1 MKVKELIELLQ
12 RQDPEKEVFIQQGEE
27 VDYMVVY
34 SVREKELIN
43 DDEWSN
49 DDAEEI
55 KAVVIEYT

>member
-12 RQDPEKEVFIQQGEE
+12 QQDPEKEVFIQQGEE

-34 SVREKELIN
+34 SVRETELLDN
-43 DDEWSN
+43 DSIY
-49 DDAEEI
+49 EEETESI

>member
-12 RQDPEKEVFIQQGEE
+12 GQDPEKEVFIQQGEE

>member
-12 RQDPEKEVFIQQGEE
+12 RQDSEKDVFIQQGEE

-34 SVREKELIN
+34 SVRETELLDN
-43 DDEWSN
+43 DSIY
-49 DDAEEI
+49 EEETESI